1 MGFPN
6 TILGAYAAAF
16 DVDTVQLYSLGQRME
31 TPGGRIY
38 RYAEMGADVGVAA
51 NLYESETPS
60 AQWEANAIT
69 TAITAG
75 TTTQVSY
82 TLGTTGQAENEIKEG
97 YVIVEETADLG
108 EIHRVAGNLLALAAT
123 PGTLYLYPGDTFKVT
138 VAVAADNVVT
148 TIKNPFKD
156 IVISPASA
164 PTAFTCGVTPKIIAG
179 DGFGWIQTHGVASC
193 LTDGTVIIGE
203 EIRAS
208 ESLAGAVA
216 ALAYEE
222 AADADVGPIGRV
234 IEVAPTTTFG
244 TYFLT
249 LESVG

>member
-1 MGFPN
+1 MTFPN
-6 TILGAYAAAF
+6 TIQGAYAAAF

-38 RYAEMGADVGVAA
+38 RYAEMGTDVGVAA
-51 NLYESETPS
+51 NLYESETPD
-60 AQWEANAIT
+60 AQNEALQIT
-69 TAITAG
+69 TVITAN
-75 TTTQVSY
+75 TSTQVSF
-82 TLGTTGQAENEIKEG
+82 TLGTSNQAENEFKEG
-97 YVIVEETADLG
+97 YVIVEETDDLG
-108 EIHRVAGNLLALAAT
+108 EVHRVAGNLAALFGT
-123 PGTLYLYPGDTFKVT
+123 TGTLFLYPGDVFQVT
-138 VAVAADNVVT
+138 VAADSGNVVT
-148 TIKNPFKD
+148 LIPNPYRN

-164 PTAFTCGVTPKIIAG
+164 PTAFTCGVAPKIIAA

-193 LTDGTVIIGE
+193 LTDGVVVIGE

-208 ESLAGAVA
+208 ESIAGAVA

-222 AADADVGPIGRV
+222 ATVADVGPIGRV

-249 LESVG
+249 LESIG